1 MYQNTAP
8 LKDIE
13 KKIPAK
19 QFKTIA
25 PIVAATTSNTT
36 PASQKNIPPFLN
48 KLYSMVNDPESDDLI
63 CWSDDGASFFVNRQE
78 DFARKV
84 LPRFFKHKKFSSFVR
99 QLNMYG
105 FHKVPH
111 LQQGVLETDGESER
125 WEFSNPHFQR
135 NQRDL
140 LLLVNRKKGPNT
152 DEKEISSI
160 DLHHILEEI
169 QSIKKHQTN
178 ISTQLQNIQRDNQV
192 LWQETMAAR
201 ERHVRHQE
209 TIDKILRFLASVF
222 SNNDK
227 RNAIPRKRR
236 FLLGPADESD
246 HELELEN
253 GNHQNQFQN
262 MATTVSEESGRPTKI
277 PRQADPASSFNIDD
291 YVNGK
296 SDISELSTTL
306 PEHLKNTTSATSS
319 DLDDA
324 IALNDQSK
332 IDHSA
337 IASINDFSNITNI
350 PQLQNLQN
358 LITLAQS
365 NPDLLNQLTNE
376 VFYGSSSDP
385 FSSQTHHPQ
394 SQQQQQQQQKQQQQQ
409 QRNHQQQ
416 LQPQL
421 SLPQQLTQPLQPQPN
436 QSPATYTHNTTT
448 NNNNSPNQNYTH
460 VPSNSIYI
468 PPTSSALNTTQAAQ
482 TIDQVTNSIS
492 NISHTADALNQDIDD
507 LGISLQQLANH
518 LGFDPSKNVSDTERI
533 DDVADGELLDMDEF
547 LNTYGPDVN
556 SDFTNNQAQNTA
568 TITDIPSTATTRS
581 PSPVVSTPGSIASTY
596 TNKNK

>member
-8 LKDIE
+8 VKDIE

-25 PIVAATTSNTT
+25 PTVVATTSNTAPT
-36 PASQKNIPPFLN
+36 SQKNIPPFLN

-222 SNNDK
+222 SNSEK
-227 RNAIPRKRR
+227 RNVIPRKRR

-246 HELELEN
+246 HELDLELED
-253 GNHQNQFQN
+253 GNQQTQFQN
-262 MATTVSEESGRPTKI
+262 MATTINEESGRPTKI
-277 PRQADPASSFNIDD
+277 PRQAEPASSFNIDD

-296 SDISELSTTL
+296 NDLSELSTTL

-332 IDHSA
+332 I
-337 IASINDFSNITNI
+337 
-350 PQLQNLQN
+350 
-358 LITLAQS
+358 AQS

-376 VFYGSSSDP
+376 V
-385 FSSQTHHPQ
+385 
-394 SQQQQQQQQKQQQQQ
+394 
-409 QRNHQQQ
+409 
-416 LQPQL
+416 
-421 SLPQQLTQPLQPQPN
+421 
-436 QSPATYTHNTTT
+436 
-448 NNNNSPNQNYTH
+448 NNNNLPNQTYSQ
-460 VPSNSIYI
+460 VSSNSISI
-468 PPTSSALNTTQAAQ
+468 PPPTSSALNTTQTAR
-482 TIDQVTNSIS
+482 TIDQVTNRIS

-533 DDVADGELLDMDEF
+533 DDVVDGELLDMDEF
-547 LNTYGPDVN
+547 LNTYGKEK
-556 SDFTNNQAQNTA
+556 
-568 TITDIPSTATTRS
+568 
-581 PSPVVSTPGSIASTY
+581 
-596 TNKNK
+596 KNGCVR